1 MKRPLSVTIIG
12 VIGVL
17 WGFVGTVGG
26 IAVLFLLM
34 MSDRFTDWLRLIASP
49 DMLNALKDPDLRRW
63 NYILLVV
70 QTGLNALLFFGAVC
84 LLRLQPKGWWMVM
97 GYAAAAL
104 LWAVADRVI
113 LDRTVY
119 ETFRQRYKMERTE
132 RPRFRLMLGLLY
144 PVLAS
149 YFLTRPRIMALY
161 KQIETER
168 LILTG
173 DPEHDN
179 RLIERAGAVIRKGGL
194 VAFPTETVYGL
205 GADALNPKAVQ
216 RIFEAKERPTWDPLI
231 VHVGDVEQLRKV
243 VKAMPPTAERLA
255 QTLMPGPLTLVL
267 PKADCIPDLVT
278 AGRPTVAVRI
288 PTHPV
293 ALALIRASGTPI
305 AAPSAN
311 RFGRPSPTTAD
322 HVMADLEGRIEIVL
336 DAGASPVGVES
347 TVLDL
352 TTEPPV
358 ILRPGGVPRE
368 AIEAIIGSVRLLE
381 EAFPEGQPLPSP
393 GTSPRHYAPR
403 VPVLL
408 CPPEPDAL
416 FQAASDALNLYERI
430 GVMAPDGWQLPP
442 SMRLVRFDWGEWGD
456 WQQLARRLFEGLR
469 ALEAEEVDAILC
481 PLPPASELALALR
494 DRLLRAAQQG

>member
-1 MKRPLSVTIIG
+1 
-12 VIGVL
+12 
-17 WGFVGTVGG
+17 
-26 IAVLFLLM
+26 
-34 MSDRFTDWLRLIASP
+34 
-49 DMLNALKDPDLRRW
+49 
-63 NYILLVV
+63 
-70 QTGLNALLFFGAVC
+70 
-84 LLRLQPKGWWMVM
+84 M
-97 GYAAAAL
+97 G
-104 LWAVADRVI
+104 
-113 LDRTVY
+113 
-119 ETFRQRYKMERTE
+119 ETQ
-132 RPRFRLMLGLLY
+132 
-144 PVLAS
+144 
-149 YFLTRPRIMALY
+149 
-161 KQIETER
+161 R

-173 DPEHDN
+173 DPEHDQP
-179 RLIERAGAVIRKGGL
+179 LIEQAGAVIRAGGL

-231 VHVGDVEQLRKV
+231 VHVADVEQLRGV
-243 VKAMPPTAERLA
+243 VKSLPPAAERLV

-293 ALALIRASGTPI
+293 ALALIRASATPI

-322 HVMADLEGRIEIVL
+322 HVMADLAGRIELVL
-336 DAGASPVGVES
+336 DAGPTPVGVES

-352 TTEPPV
+352 TAEPPV

-368 AIEAIIGSVRLLE
+368 AIESQIGPVRLLE

-408 CPPEPDAL
+408 CPPDPSAL
-416 FQAASDALNLYERI
+416 LQAALDALNRHERV

-442 SMRLVRFDWGEWGD
+442 SERLVCFDWGEWGN

-469 ALEAEEVDAILC
+469 TLEAQGVDAILC
-481 PLPPASELALALR
+481 PLPPAAELALALR
-494 DRLLRAAQQG
+494 DRLLRAAHLGGE

>member
-1 MKRPLSVTIIG
+1 
-12 VIGVL
+12 
-17 WGFVGTVGG
+17 
-26 IAVLFLLM
+26 
-34 MSDRFTDWLRLIASP
+34 
-49 DMLNALKDPDLRRW
+49 
-63 NYILLVV
+63 
-70 QTGLNALLFFGAVC
+70 
-84 LLRLQPKGWWMVM
+84 M
-97 GYAAAAL
+97 G
-104 LWAVADRVI
+104 
-113 LDRTVY
+113 
-119 ETFRQRYKMERTE
+119 ETR
-132 RPRFRLMLGLLY
+132 
-144 PVLAS
+144 
-149 YFLTRPRIMALY
+149 
-161 KQIETER
+161 R

-173 DPEHDN
+173 DSAHDQP
-179 RLIERAGAVIRKGGL
+179 LIEQAAAVIRAGGL

-205 GADALNPKAVQ
+205 GADALNPKAVR

-322 HVMADLEGRIEIVL
+322 HVIADLEGRIEIVL
-336 DAGASPVGVES
+336 DAGATPVGVES

-393 GTSPRHYAPR
+393 GTSLRHYAPR

-416 FQAASDALNLYERI
+416 FQAASDVLNLYERI